1 MPGTHGQQWT
11 RYIRPGYSDQH
22 IRVSDAERAE
32 VADRLAVHYGDG
44 RLDRAEFDERVARAM
59 SAKTR
64 ADLNGLFDDLPDLE
78 GPGGAYGAGPA
89 AGGGPS
95 APGGVSGPTT
105 PHRVGRR
112 HRGSVRPIL
121 GAVLAVVIVSVAWHA
136 TLHLLIIPWFL
147 VLALIAVVVS
157 ARRARLSRY
166 QNRGSHRPFG
176 MILAGRDG
184 QPYPQPMR

>member
-32 VADRLAVHYGDG
+32 VADRLAVHYSDG

-78 GPGGAYGAGPA
+78 GRGDACGTGPA
-89 AGGGPS
+89 AGGGLS
-95 APGGVSGPTT
+95 ASGGVSGPTT
-105 PHRVGRR
+105 PHRIGRR

-121 GAVLAVVIVSVAWHA
+121 GAVLAIIILSVAWHA
-136 TLHLLIIPWFL
+136 FFHLFYIPLFFIPWPL
-147 VLALIAVVVS
+147 VLVLIAAVVF
-157 ARRARLSRY
+157 ARRAS
-166 QNRGSHRPFG
+166 
-176 MILAGRDG
+176 GRTRQD
-184 QPYPQPMR
+184 R